1 MKKGD
6 LFELHLGA
14 PMEREKLIAL
24 RDALESARYQGVL
37 TVRHNEKWITY
48 KSDKEMA
55 SALSAL
61 NKKIAVLEGRRPP
74 RVVLTY
80 ARKGL

>member
-1 MKKGD
+1 
-6 LFELHLGA
+6 
-14 PMEREKLIAL
+14 MEREKLIAL

-61 NKKIAVLEGRRPP
+61 RGYPA
-74 RVVLTY
+74 
-80 ARKGL
+80 

>member
-1 MKKGD
+1 
-6 LFELHLGA
+6 
-14 PMEREKLIAL
+14 MEREKLTAL